1 MKNNFQESSM
11 RETQKLSPIGN
22 VSVNSPN
29 SEQSVRNRLT
39 AIQKNTIRVIAQYL
53 MKNGLQ

>member
-1 MKNNFQESSM
+1 M